1 MKKLL
6 VLLLLGFLSFAG
18 GVKKEKKEKREKI
31 LREEIVVVAEKTRV
45 PLLSLANSVELL
57 TSRDL
62 RRFQSQ
68 DLKEAM
74 FLLPSTYTPS
84 YNTHGIVASTFVRGV
99 SSSRGLF
106 SLEGIPLLDPNT
118 YTLPLDTIPAF
129 FLSSVETVMGPQSSL
144 WGEGAMGFATFM
156 SLDTEPT
163 SSFRVMAGGMST
175 LSLEGKVGL
184 RENNLSMKAGY
195 SYFNTAGV
203 TENNR
208 YKRNSVYFSSSYS
221 LSGINFKPFVIY
233 TNQLGYIPFIMRGV
247 PAKDRRARDKLFL
260 ASIPVVLKFKKIRL
274 TLSPFYFQKSYT
286 FTDPN
291 DPWGFTNSST
301 MVKSKGIFAQG
312 EIPLKEGFSLVS
324 GLTWRRENLESKN
337 NFMINYL
344 NLTPSYL
351 DSWINLIYHNK
362 KLFLSAGGGYSSS
375 SGYGGKFSPKI
386 AGALWLGKR
395 VKVRASYS
403 KGLRFPSP
411 SETTGPWG
419 NPNLLPEQ
427 SEGYEGGLDFIP
439 VNGLLLSIT
448 GFNTR
453 FTDLITFDFPSW
465 KFANV
470 GKAEIKG
477 LEFKAS
483 GSVENTL
490 FSLSVLNLS
499 ARDLVKDQELLRRPK
514 WLVKFLVS
522 KNIATRAT
530 VSLFFVYVGERKDFD
545 DQTWQTVEN
554 PAYYLLNLSAKYSL
568 WKGMKIFL
576 RADNLLN
583 KKYEDIFGYPS
594 PGRTVYS
601 GLEFNF

>member
-6 VLLLLGFLSFAG
+6 VLLLSGFLSFAG
-18 GVKKEKKEKREKI
+18 GVKKEKKKNREKI

-45 PLLSLANSVELL
+45 PLLSLANSVEILN
-57 TSRDL
+57 SRDL
-62 RRFQSQ
+62 KRFQSQ

-84 YNTHGIVASTFVRGV
+84 YNTHGIVASSFIRGV

-106 SLEGIPLLDPNT
+106 SIEGIPLLDPNT

-156 SLDTEPT
+156 SLDNEPT

-175 LSLEGKVGL
+175 LSLEGKAGL
-184 RENNLSMKAGY
+184 SQGNLSLKAGY

-203 TENNR
+203 ADNNR

-221 LSGINFKPFVIY
+221 LSTINFRPFVIY

-247 PAKDRRARDKLFL
+247 PAKDRRARDKLLL
-260 ASIPVVLKFKKIRL
+260 ASVPVILKFRKIRL
-274 TLSPFYFQKSYT
+274 TLAPFYFRKTYT
-286 FTDPN
+286 FADPN

-301 MVKSKGIFAQG
+301 VVKSRGIFAQG

-337 NFMINYL
+337 NFRINYL

-351 DSWINLIYHNK
+351 DSWINLVYRNK
-362 KLFLSAGGGYSSS
+362 KLFLSAGGGYSRS

-395 VKVRASYS
+395 AKVRASYS

-411 SETTGPWG
+411 SQTTGLWG

-427 SEGYEGGLDFIP
+427 SEGYEGGVDFFP
-439 VNGLLLSIT
+439 LNGLLLSVT
-448 GFNTR
+448 GFNTK
-453 FTDLITFDFPSW
+453 FTHLIIFDFPSW

-470 GKAEIKG
+470 GKAEIRG

-483 GSVENTL
+483 GSIKETL
-490 FSLSVLNLS
+490 FSLSILDLS

-530 VSLFFVYVGERKDFD
+530 VSLFFIYVGKRKDFD

-568 WKGMKIFL
+568 WKGLRIFL